1 MMRADT
7 ALTTIYHIYSL
18 FIYNITN
25 TINFSNFQDTISYFF
40 DFDFLVVGFS
50 GFPSNSFSISAAL
63 LSTTLII
70 S

>member
-1 MMRADT
+1 MRTNA
-7 ALTTIYHIYSL
+7 ALTAIYHVYSL
-18 FIYNITN
+18 FIYNITS
-25 TINFSNFQDTISYFF
+25 TINLSNFQDKFPYFF
-40 DFDFLVVGFS
+40 DFDFFVVGFS

>member
-1 MMRADT
+1 MRANT
-7 ALTTIYHIYSL
+7 TFTTIYHVYSL
-18 FIYNITN
+18 FIYNITS
-25 TINFSNFQDTISYFF
+25 TINLSNFQDKFHYFF
-40 DFDFLVVGFS
+40 DFDFFVAGFS